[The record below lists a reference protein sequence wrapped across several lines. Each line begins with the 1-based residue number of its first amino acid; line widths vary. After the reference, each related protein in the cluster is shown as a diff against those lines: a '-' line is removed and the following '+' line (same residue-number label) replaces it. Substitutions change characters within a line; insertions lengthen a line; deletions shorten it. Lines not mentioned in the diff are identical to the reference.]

1 MILRCTNF
9 QISQIVSLEKL
20 ERIKELYWII
30 LLMGIEDDVILMKWC
45 VWVLRKH
52 KHELLLGCDV
62 MLGMYLGNLKILV
75 YVYLHER
82 VITMYGYTSDL
93 I

>member
-1 MILRCTNF
+1 
-9 QISQIVSLEKL
+9 
-20 ERIKELYWII
+20 
-30 LLMGIEDDVILMKWC
+30 MKWC